1 MNLGLKKISN
11 RWSVNHINALNR
23 YLGGTISAILLC
35 QITLVLFS
43 PFEELDLKFGLIKK
57 KRLSIACTEKKNSNQ
72 AIIFYVFM

>member
-11 RWSVNHINALNR
+11 RWTVIHIDALNS

-43 PFEELDLKFGLIKK
+43 SFEELDLKFGLIK
-57 KRLSIACTEKKNSNQ
+57 EKEIVYS
-72 AIIFYVFM
+72 MH